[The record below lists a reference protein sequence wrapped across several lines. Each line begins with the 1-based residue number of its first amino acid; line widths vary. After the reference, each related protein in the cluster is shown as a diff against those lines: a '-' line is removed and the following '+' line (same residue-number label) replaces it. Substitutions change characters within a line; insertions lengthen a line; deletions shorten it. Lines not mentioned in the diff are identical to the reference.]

1 MLTQP
6 LKRVLDRDWCLQKP
20 EKLQIMCLLACCIL
34 RLLPVFPASVDGLSF
49 VPVPMPFAVIVPN
62 YKLSLKHI
70 VTNFSALALVSH
82 LAKKI

>member
-1 MLTQP
+1 MFAET
-6 LKRVLDRDWCLQKP
+6 REIANNVSA
-20 EKLQIMCLLACCIL
+20 CLLHFET
-34 RLLPVFPASVDGLSF
+34 LLPVFPASVDGLSF